1 MHEMIIQTMFTIGD
15 LLYTGAFN
23 GKMRRWRFSEE
34 GIELE
39 GELVINICIN
49 AMVPNADG
57 SVIYVGGSDGAI
69 REVVFE

>member
-1 MHEMIIQTMFTIGD
+1 MVINTMFAFED

-23 GKMRRWRFSEE
+23 GKVRRWRITEE
-34 GIELE
+34 GITLE
-39 GELVINICIN
+39 GELSISICIN

-57 SVIYVGGSDGAI
+57 SIIYVGGSDGAI